1 MLIVALVSVFIV
13 RLADIQVVNAAQLN
27 EQSDERRTS
36 TQVLHGARGDI
47 VDANGTVMATSV
59 DRWAVT
65 ISPMH
70 TRDIELEDG
79 TDDHGR
85 ADAQALGEI
94 TGQDPN
100 ALASAIQ
107 AET

>member
-1 MLIVALVSVFIV
+1 MARRGTWNIRRSTRLRTTLVGVLIVALVSVFIV

-59 DRWAVT
+59 DRWAV
-65 ISPMH
+65 
-70 TRDIELEDG
+70 
-79 TDDHGR
+79 
-85 ADAQALGEI
+85 
-94 TGQDPN
+94 
-100 ALASAIQ
+100 
-107 AET
+107 